1 MDTAL
6 HTMSPDQSDTKGKE
20 SGPGSIITMSVSRGG
35 ERDSHAE
42 SHGKV
47 VQEDVTLEENFGWV
61 RSLVS
66 HDKGDC

>member
-1 MDTAL
+1 MDTAI
-6 HTMSPDQSDTKGKE
+6 HTMLPDQSDTKGKE

-61 RSLVS
+61 RFARPELPRI
-66 HDKGDC
+66 

>member
-1 MDTAL
+1 
-6 HTMSPDQSDTKGKE
+6 MSPDQSDTKGKE
-20 SGPGSIITMSVSRGG
+20 SGPGSIVTMSVSRGG

-61 RSLVS
+61 RPRVL
-66 HDKGDC
+66 DDQGRC